1 MVRWVDNVDSG
12 HGHKQLYRITGGT
25 ILVTVLFRRNLFWDN
40 FPLWPVLRW
49 LLEVVCVDVVVDLLL
64 LQQLYTDQDN
74 CNIKHT

>member
-1 MVRWVDNVDSG
+1 M
-12 HGHKQLYRITGGT
+12 
-25 ILVTVLFRRNLFWDN
+25 FWDN